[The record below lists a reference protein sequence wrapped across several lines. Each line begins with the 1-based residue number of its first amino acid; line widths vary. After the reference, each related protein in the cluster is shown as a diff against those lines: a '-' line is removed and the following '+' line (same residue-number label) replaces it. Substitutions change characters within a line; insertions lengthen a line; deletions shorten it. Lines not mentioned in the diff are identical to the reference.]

1 MAGLAPIRVAPS
13 GAYFETTDREPFL
26 FIGPNDSIT
35 WPGLA
40 GLYRRKGM
48 ESVESYLQ
56 AMADS
61 GVTVLR
67 LMLEY
72 AHREHRYFEYPQP
85 GRFNPAMVRLWDDL
99 FARCEQVGI
108 RVLLAPWDNFW
119 MARRWKRHPY
129 NCLMGGPCEGP
140 HAFFTDEATFQA
152 TVRRFSFVIER
163 WGGSGVIAAWDL
175 FNEIHPHWGGTP
187 QEQSAV
193 ITRLSDAIRE
203 AEVSAWGFTRP
214 QTVSVFGPK
223 PEPGY
228 EEMIFAHP
236 SLDFATTHIY
246 EGAIDFPHD
255 PVTPAVTMGRWVRY
269 ARERAATLAP
279 RRIRPFM
286 DSEHGPIHLF
296 NDHRKYQ
303 SEAKDDQYEHG
314 LIWAH
319 LASGGAG
326 SGMRWPARDP
336 HVITSGMRAS
346 LASLSAFCRHVDWRH
361 FTPRPEPADGVT
373 SLRLDGATG
382 IHLFACRDDHQAVAY
397 LLRAHDPA
405 SFARGGHLVM
415 PGVPPGS
422 AWHLERWDTKKGVS
436 AGCQAYCGDGEGAL
450 RIPLTAVIAP
460 RQRDVAVVLRRHAEC

>member
-1 MAGLAPIRVAPS
+1 
-13 GAYFETTDREPFL
+13 
-26 FIGPNDSIT
+26 
-35 WPGLA
+35 
-40 GLYRRKGM
+40 
-48 ESVESYLQ
+48 
-56 AMADS
+56 MADS

-99 FARCEQVGI
+99 FALCEQVGI

-129 NCLMGGPCEGP
+129 NCAMGGPCEGP
-140 HAFFTDEATFQA
+140 HSFFTDEATFQA
-152 TVRRFSFVIER
+152 TVRRFQYVIER

-193 ITRLSDAIRE
+193 ITRLSEAVRE
-203 AEVSAWGFTRP
+203 AETAAWGFTRP

-246 EGAIDFPHD
+246 EGAIDFPTD
-255 PVTPAVTMGRWVRY
+255 PVTPALTMGRWVRY
-269 ARERAATLAP
+269 ARERAAALLPGRT
-279 RRIRPFM
+279 RPFT

-296 NDHRKYQ
+296 NDHRKFQ
-303 SEAKDDQYEHG
+303 TEAKDNRYEHN

-319 LASGGAG
+319 VASGGAG
-326 SGMRWPARDP
+326 SGMRWPARNP
-336 HVITSGMRAS
+336 HILTAGMRTSLRS
-346 LASLSAFCRHVDWRH
+346 LADFSRRVDWRH
-361 FTPRPEPADGVT
+361 FSPRAEPTDGVT
-373 SLRLDGATG
+373 GLRLDGAAG
-382 IHLFACRDDHQAVAY
+382 IHLFGCRDDHQAIAY
-397 LLRAHDPA
+397 LLRSHDSE
-405 SFARGGHLVM
+405 SFARNGTLTLPQVT
-415 PGVPPGS
+415 PGS
-422 AWHLERWDTKKGVS
+422 LWRVERWDTVNGVS
-436 AGCQAYCGDGEGAL
+436 AGCQEIRADAGGNL
-450 RIPLTAVIAP
+450 QMPLNSVFAP
-460 RQRDVAVVLRRHAEC
+460 RQRDVALVLRRQMTC